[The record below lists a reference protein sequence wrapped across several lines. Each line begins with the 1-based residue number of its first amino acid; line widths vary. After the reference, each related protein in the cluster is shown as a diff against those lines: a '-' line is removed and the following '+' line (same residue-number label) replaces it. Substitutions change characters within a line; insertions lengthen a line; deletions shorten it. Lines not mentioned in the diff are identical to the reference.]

1 MLSNKN
7 ERLYGQTITSPTW
20 GTSPK
25 RVTSPTWGPPDLHVN
40 RPLDPVTNYMAG
52 AFIQKVILHVIG
64 PNRLINEHNPITKS
78 HVSFLW
84 QNVVVTMHDTDS
96 CPQNGD

>member
-1 MLSNKN
+1 MQEPFIMALGKGDDKN

-25 RVTSPTWGPPDLHVN
+25 RVTSPTRGPPDLHVN

-52 AFIQKVILHVIG
+52 AFI
-64 PNRLINEHNPITKS
+64 
-78 HVSFLW
+78 
-84 QNVVVTMHDTDS
+84 
-96 CPQNGD
+96 